1 MGYAIGTTDPSD
13 HDILHH
19 VTALCLDLEHFVTQA
34 TLPAS
39 ATEGSVISPSNQRWT
54 LLAKQG
60 VKRAT
65 FTGEISNSGVMLVKD
80 DETDHTNAWTID
92 TNSYSLP
99 YYITYELLSS
109 VVPTKINFKGSS
121 SAYKTPKDFSL
132 QYSDDGDQPSP
143 TWTTHQSWTN
153 QTIANVDIE
162 LALTT
167 VAAPHKWW
175 RLKIDALAS
184 TATTVAGLNK
194 FQLFKGLHHVTTQP
208 VWFYKLPGLS
218 ATEPDKSY
226 LNVRVHV
233 LPGTFNNILFQTAT
247 GYIADQLPSQQPGSY
262 QLKKSLP
269 LYTAAMPYWMSA
281 DGQGLRIYAMCD
293 TVLRGGIAGK
303 FFPYATPLQYPL
315 PFIIGMPL
323 DGSPDTSYV
332 SASTNPL
339 LGNNANMAIL
349 SPTNGVEIAGGS
361 LSIWPFTK
369 TNADT
374 NTAMPLSAAKPLD
387 QPGYNGASV
396 TANNTYSFTGSITG
410 LKIAAGQYIKFAGFV
425 NANNNGIKQVQSVT
439 SNTIVIEGTSLTV
452 ESNPGLI
459 SMVSEDFILIPCVI
473 QREGGADIYGN
484 MDGIFRV
491 AASSSTNS
499 GDYVMISGVKY
510 MIFNFGVNVNQF
522 FAVRMG

>member
-1 MGYAIGTTDPSD
+1 MGFAIGTTDPSD

-39 ATEGSVISPSNQRWT
+39 ATEGSVISPVNQRWT

-65 FTGEISNSGVMLVKD
+65 FTGEISNSGPTLVKD
-80 DETDHTNAWTID
+80 DETDHANLWLID

-99 YYITYELLSS
+99 YYATYELLSTTI
-109 VVPTKINFKGSS
+109 PTKLLLKGSAS
-121 SAYKTPKDFSL
+121 YKAPKDFSL

-143 TWTTHQSWTN
+143 TWITHQSWTN
-153 QTIANVDIE
+153 VSIANVDVE
-162 LALTT
+162 LTLAT
-167 VAAPHKWW
+167 VGSAHKWW
-175 RLKIDALAS
+175 RLKIDALNAIAS
-184 TATTVAGLNK
+184 TTAGLAK

-208 VWFYKLPGLS
+208 IWFYKLPGLS

-262 QLKKSLP
+262 QIKKSLP

-281 DGQGLRIYAMCD
+281 NGQGLRIYALCD
-293 TVLRGGIAGK
+293 TAIRGGIAGK
-303 FFPYATPLQYPL
+303 FFPIATPLQYPL

-323 DGSPDTSYV
+323 SGSPDTSYV
-332 SASTNPL
+332 SATSNPL
-339 LGNNANMAIL
+339 LGNNANMSIL
-349 SPTNGVEIAGGS
+349 GPTNGVEVAGGS

-369 TNADT
+369 TYEDA
-374 NTAMPLSAAKPLD
+374 NTVMNLAAAKPLD
-387 QPGYNGASV
+387 QPGYSGASV

-410 LKIAAGQYIKFAGFV
+410 LKITAGQYIKFAGFV
-425 NANNNGIKQVQSVT
+425 NSNNNGIKQVQSVT

-459 SMVSEDFILIPCVI
+459 SMVSEDYILLPCII
-473 QREGGADIYGN
+473 QREGGADIFGN
-484 MDGIFRV
+484 MDGIYRV

-499 GDYVMISGVKY
+499 GDYVIINGVKY
-510 MIFNFGVNVNQF
+510 MIFNFGINVEQF